1 MFGWLTGKRSGEF
14 LRTVSFLKELSP
26 QQLDQLGRRLST
38 VRAKPGDIIIREGE
52 AGDAMY
58 YVTEGEVAVSVQ
70 ESTVIARL
78 KAGDFFGEMALVL
91 DEPRN
96 ATVTAATSCVLFK
109 LKKADVVY
117 MASTSPALRTALQ
130 HAYVERAAG
139 AYLARLPGFAE
150 LAPELRAEA
159 AAAFRPVRL
168 PAGVSLEEIWP
179 PGTEL
184 LVVVSG
190 KLFLTRPASP
200 RERVELHPGNSLTHQ
215 RAALIRT
222 ESLVEALTLSAKGL
236 QALEGREELRQALRK
251 GNVPQTSN

>member
-1 MFGWLTGKRSGEF
+1 MFGWRTGKRSGEF
-14 LRTVSFLKELSP
+14 LRSVSFLKELSP

-38 VRAKPGDIIIREGE
+38 MRAKPGEIILREGE

-58 YVTEGEVAVSVQ
+58 YVAEGEVAVTAQ
-70 ESTVIARL
+70 GATNIAHLRS
-78 KAGDFFGEMALVL
+78 GDFFGEMALVL

-109 LKKADVVY
+109 LKKTDVVDL
-117 MASTSPALRTALQ
+117 ASTSPALRTALQ

-139 AYLARLPGFAE
+139 VYLARLPGFAE

-179 PGTEL
+179 LGAEL

-190 KLFLTRPASP
+190 KLFLTRPAYP
-200 RERVELHPGNSLTHQ
+200 QERVELHPGNFLTHQ

-222 ESLVEALTLSAKGL
+222 ESPVEALTLSAKGL
-236 QALEGREELRQALRK
+236 QALERRAELRQALRK
-251 GNVPQTSN
+251 GNLPQTSN